1 VENRIRSIF
10 DGITKAHGG
19 TFTLTFDRAYPLTAN
34 DTALYER
41 MKPSL
46 ARVFGKD
53 LLVAQPT
60 TGGEDFSFFANEAP
74 GVFLFLGGREPGG
87 TTGGHHTP
95 TFQADDGAVPVG
107 MKVMTTLVMDFLSG
121 RGGK

>member
-1 VENRIRSIF
+1 MLR
-10 DGITKAHGG
+10 
-19 TFTLTFDRAYPLTAN
+19 
-34 DTALYER
+34 
-41 MKPSL
+41 SL
-46 ARVFGKD
+46 AKPRDARKPASSSSSRAGKRTPSAAILPGRV
-53 LLVAQPT
+53 LT
-60 TGGEDFSFFANEAP
+60 P
-74 GVFLFLGGREPGG
+74 GVFHFLGGRKPGG